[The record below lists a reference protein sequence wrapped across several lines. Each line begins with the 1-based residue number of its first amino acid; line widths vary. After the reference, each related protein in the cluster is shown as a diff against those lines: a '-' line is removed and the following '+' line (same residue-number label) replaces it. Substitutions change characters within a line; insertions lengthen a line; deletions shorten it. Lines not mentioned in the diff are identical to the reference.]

1 MENQVRRIKVI
12 FFAVRKEVLARY
24 ERVFQ
29 QLKISSFLCDPCP
42 VSLVKV
48 LLYKKEIKPADH
60 VAFLYLDKNSGYIC
74 FVDQG
79 IPQFVRE
86 FTINIPEPAEQID
99 DGSESLNAKVLNEV
113 ANSFDFYTRQ
123 FGMDRVERMIVSSSL
138 DRQDLLD
145 ALETEL
151 KVKIKKFSP
160 LVTTT
165 GTEQIN
171 HIEAI
176 YALGAGV
183 DVPVHSLAAFNFFAD
198 KSSKSKMANIFEF
211 IMNDYR
217 DVLWTFLAC
226 LALLAGL
233 YVFLQ
238 VELKNAQKKYDDL
251 AIRQG
256 AFLGQ
261 PVGDLQAEIQD
272 NTNKLSNY
280 KSIKMKSEV
289 STILLRVA
297 SLLPEGTWLKKM
309 NIQYEGNDLK
319 NTHLA
324 MEVTGDVFKDDP
336 NEQIAVVNGLVLDFR
351 KDKILSS
358 LISNVQ
364 LVSLRRENIDGRDV
378 TLFTI
383 RCS

>member
-1 MENQVRRIKVI
+1 
-12 FFAVRKEVLARY
+12 
-24 ERVFQ
+24 
-29 QLKISSFLCDPCP
+29 
-42 VSLVKV
+42 
-48 LLYKKEIKPADH
+48 
-60 VAFLYLDKNSGYIC
+60 
-74 FVDQG
+74 
-79 IPQFVRE
+79 
-86 FTINIPEPAEQID
+86 
-99 DGSESLNAKVLNEV
+99 
-113 ANSFDFYTRQ
+113 
-123 FGMDRVERMIVSSSL
+123 
-138 DRQDLLD
+138 
-145 ALETEL
+145 
-151 KVKIKKFSP
+151 
-160 LVTTT
+160 
-165 GTEQIN
+165 
-171 HIEAI
+171 
-176 YALGAGV
+176 
-183 DVPVHSLAAFNFFAD
+183 VPVHSLAAFNFFAD